1 MKKDLPGAEQKS
13 RPPLHQVTPGLILQ
27 FDSML
32 LYSRYLAAGG
42 LVSTDSRQPQPGTLF
57 FALNGPSF
65 RGAAF
70 APQALA
76 AGASHAVV
84 DDVVLAASDPIRY
97 TYAPDPLVALQQ
109 LARHHRRQFRIP
121 VLAVTGS
128 NGKTTTKE
136 LLTAVLAQQFKVLAT
151 IGNLNNH
158 IGVPLTLLRL
168 RAEEHDFAVIEMGAN
183 HRGEIAAYCAWA
195 EPTHGLIT
203 NIGKAHLEGFGG
215 AEGVALGKGELFDY
229 LTRTD
234 GTAFVNTLDPRLP
247 SLAAQ
252 VPTILTYPRVMDNY
266 PATLLSAAPA
276 VALRLGDNTEVVA
289 QLTGDYNFPNLAA
302 AAAVGQYFGI
312 PTDKIA
318 AALARYNPQN
328 NRSQL
333 VRTPAGNELVLDAY
347 NANPSSM
354 SAALR
359 SFAARPLGA
368 AGQTKLILLGDMF
381 ELGDESAQ
389 EHAALGQLLAE
400 LQLPQVLLIGPEMA
414 RAATVAGYF
423 QHFLTKAEAAE
434 WLRANPVRGQQVLV
448 KGSRGM
454 ALETLVELL

>member
-1 MKKDLPGAEQKS
+1 MPT
-13 RPPLHQVTPGLILQ
+13 PLYTQ
-27 FDSML
+27 
-32 LYSRYLAAGG
+32 YLAAGG
-42 LVSTDSRQPQPGTLF
+42 QVSTDSRQPQPGTLF

-76 AGASHAVV
+76 AGARHAVV
-84 DDVVLAASDPIRY
+84 DDAVLAATNPLAY
-97 TYAPDPLVALQQ
+97 TYAPDPLVALQA
-109 LARHHRRQFRIP
+109 LAREHRRQFRIP
-121 VLAVTGS
+121 VLAITGS

-136 LLTAVLAQQFKVLAT
+136 LLTAVLAKQFRVLAT

-168 RAEEHDFAVIEMGAN
+168 RQGEHDFAVIEMGAN
-183 HRGEIAAYCAWA
+183 HRGEIAAYCEWA

-229 LTRTD
+229 LTRTG
-234 GTAFVNTLDPRLP
+234 GTAFVNTLDARLP

-252 VPTILTYPRVMDNY
+252 VPATVSYPRLMDTY

-276 VALRLGDNTEVVA
+276 VALRLGDQTEIVA

-302 AAAVGQYFGI
+302 AAAVGQFFGI
-312 PTDKIA
+312 STDKIA
-318 AALARYNPQN
+318 AALAGYNPQN

-333 VRTPAGNELVLDAY
+333 VRTAAGNELVLDAY

-354 SAALR
+354 AAALR
-359 SFAARPLGA
+359 SFAARPTA
-368 AGQTKLILLGDMF
+368 AGQPKLVLLGDMF
-381 ELGDESAQ
+381 ELGPESAA
-389 EHAALGQLLAE
+389 EHRALGQLLAA
-400 LQLPQVLLIGPEMA
+400 LPLPQVLLIGPEMA
-414 RAATVAGYF
+414 GAAALAPAA
-423 QHFLTKAEAAE
+423 QHFATKAEAAE
-434 WLRANPVRGQQVLV
+434 WLRQNPVRGRQILV

>member
-1 MKKDLPGAEQKS
+1 
-13 RPPLHQVTPGLILQ
+13 
-27 FDSML
+27 ML
-32 LYSRYLAAGG
+32 LYSHYLAAGG
-42 LVSTDSRQPQPGTLF
+42 HVSTDSRQPQPGTLF

-70 APQALA
+70 AAQALEKGA
-76 AGASHAVV
+76 AHAVV
-84 DDVVLAASDPIRY
+84 DDAALAATDPARY
-97 TYAPDPLVALQQ
+97 TFATDPLVALQE
-109 LARHHRRQFRIP
+109 LAHYHRQQFDIP

-136 LLTAVLAQQFKVLAT
+136 LLTAVLTQKFRVLAT

-168 RAEEHDFAVIEMGAN
+168 RAGEHDFAVIEMGAN
-183 HRGEIAAYCAWA
+183 HRGEIAAYCQWA

-229 LTRTD
+229 LARTG
-234 GTAFVNTLDPRLP
+234 GTAFVNTLDAQLP
-247 SLAAQ
+247 GLAAA
-252 VPTILTYPRVMDNY
+252 VPTRLTYPGPADNY
-266 PATLLSAAPA
+266 PATLLSADPA
-276 VALRLGDNTEVVA
+276 VALRLADGTDVAA

-302 AAAVGQYFGI
+302 AAAVGLHFGI
-312 PTDKIA
+312 STDKVA

-333 VRTPAGNELVLDAY
+333 LRTPAGNDLILDAY

-354 SAALR
+354 AAALR
-359 SFAARPLGA
+359 SFAAARPVA
-368 AGQTKLILLGDMF
+368 AGQTKLVVLGDMF
-381 ELGDESAQ
+381 ELGAASAA
-389 EHAALGQLLAE
+389 EHQQLGQLLAR
-400 LQLPQVLLIGPEMA
+400 LPLPQVVLIGPEMA
-414 RAATVAGYF
+414 GAATAAS
-423 QHFLTKAEAAE
+423 HFRHFTTKAEAAE
-434 WLRANPVRGQQVLV
+434 WLRQHPVRGQQVLV